1 MVQIVA
7 LAVVMVARWIGPR
20 LWAHVLALGGCGELL
35 RELLQQHELVEVLL
49 PVHLLGLSRPSVEA
63 TELLQVVAAAVHV
76 LKLLVGELVH
86 ADSVG
91 YVGLWAECAVRNEAS
106 HPRIAH

>member
-1 MVQIVA
+1 MQ
-7 LAVVMVARWIGPR
+7 AR
-20 LWAHVLALGGCGELL
+20 ELL

-49 PVHLLGLSRPSVEA
+49 PVHLLGLSWPSVEA

-76 LKLLVGELVH
+76 LELLVGELVH

-91 YVGLWAECAVRNEAS
+91 YVRLRAKCAVWYEAG
-106 HPRIAH
+106 HPRVAQ